1 MALGLA
7 WFLVANAATLLG
19 ARAMLRRSATGDPA
33 LDAVLFIVLRL
44 LLLSLAILVAGLSG
58 MLAPL
63 PLGLAG
69 AAGLALLVLL
79 GEHRSL
85 VFPKLPAFGALL
97 GAIVAVVAVRLLLQ
111 VWFFAPYNSDALSY
125 HLTKVAE
132 WVRAG
137 AFTRE
142 MGVDT
147 HAPFP
152 AGFELVE
159 TWWVVFLRHDVL
171 IELAGLEFLVLAF
184 ASVVALAR
192 RAGLGERASL
202 FAGLI
207 YALTPGVHLSAT
219 SSLNDVPVAALVL
232 AAAALVAGRARLPWV
247 LLTLGL
253 GMGVKPTFG
262 YALPGI
268 ALVAWLVRRG
278 PKAGPAATRLLWTA
292 AGLGIAAG
300 AFWYA
305 RNWIWYG
312 NPIHPVG
319 TEGLVGGTGALK
331 IQFGPSLAS
340 GFRNL
345 RALLD
350 VRLHDQYIAYGPLLT
365 NISGWGPLAFG
376 VGLLALLVELRSNAA
391 LRPLAAGLGLSLLS
405 VLFLVNHDSWFFR
418 FVLFFPA
425 LPAIAAASL
434 AARLRP
440 VRVLS
445 AAALAFQFVATTVPV
460 DLPMKHLR
468 VLARMGWRERSMA
481 EAFGARAPEDAV
493 AWWVREPI
501 HNRGECYLLYG
512 PDFAKRVVHLRGHTP
527 ETILGEM
534 ERSGARWL
542 YAARD
547 NPPREA
553 VLDECV
559 RRGFLRRARG
569 RLYVRP

>member
-7 WFLVANAATLLG
+7 SFIVANAATLLG
-19 ARAMLRRSATGDPA
+19 ARAILRRSATGDPA
-33 LDAVLFIVLRL
+33 LDVVLFFILRFL
-44 LLLSLAILVAGLSG
+44 LVSLSVLVAGVSG

-69 AAGLALLVLL
+69 AAAMGLLLLMREDRGLA
-79 GEHRSL
+79 
-85 VFPKLPAFGALL
+85 FPKLPAVGGLL
-97 GAIVAVVAVRLLLQ
+97 GAVLGGVAVRLLLQ
-111 VWFFAPYNSDALSY
+111 AWFFAPYNYDALSY

-132 WVRAG
+132 SVRAG
-137 AFTRE
+137 GFTRE

-152 AGFELVE
+152 AGFELLE
-159 TWWVVFLRHDVL
+159 AWWVVFLRHDVL
-171 IELAGLEFLVLAF
+171 IEMAGIEFLALAF

-192 RAGLGERASL
+192 RAGLGERGAL

-207 YALTPGVHLSAT
+207 YALVPGVHLSAT
-219 SSLNDVPVAALVL
+219 SCLNDVPVAALVL
-232 AAAALVAGRARLPWV
+232 ATTALAAGRARLPWV
-247 LLTLGL
+247 LLAAGL
-253 GMGVKPTFG
+253 GIGVKPTFG

-268 ALVAWLVRRG
+268 ALVAWLARREPG
-278 PKAGPAATRLLWTA
+278 AGPAATRLLWTA

-300 AFWYA
+300 ISWYV
-305 RNWIWYG
+305 RNWIWFG

-319 TEGLVGGTGALK
+319 TGGLVAGTGELK
-331 IQFGPSLAS
+331 IQFGPSLES

-350 VRLHDQYIAYGPLLT
+350 ARLHDQYIATGPLLT
-365 NISGWGPLAFG
+365 NISGWGPLVFG

-391 LRPLAAGLGLSLLS
+391 LRPLAAGFGLSLAG
-405 VLFLVNHDSWFFR
+405 VLLLVNHDSWYFR

-434 AARLRP
+434 AAR
-440 VRVLS
+440 VRTVRIL
-445 AAALAFQFVATTVPV
+445 AVAALAFQFVATTAPV
-460 DLPMKHLR
+460 DLPMKRLR
-468 VLARMGWRERSMA
+468 ALARMGWRERSMA
-481 EAFGARAPEDAV
+481 EIFGARAPADAV
-493 AWWVREPI
+493 AWWVREPV

-512 PDFAKRVVHLRGHTP
+512 PDYSRRVVHIRGHTA
-527 ETILGEM
+527 ETIRGEM
-534 ERSGARWL
+534 EQAGARWL

-547 NPPREA
+547 NPPREG
-553 VLDECV
+553 VLEECL
-559 RRGFLRRARG
+559 RRGFLRQAQG